1 MAPFLNNKLLST
13 FIKKI
18 KKIGMYT
25 HIKTHTQKKPNCHK
39 KYVKYYAPEQKL
51 L

>member
-1 MAPFLNNKLLST
+1 MAPFFNNKLLST
-13 FIKKI
+13 FMK

-25 HIKTHTQKKPNCHK
+25 HIKTHTHKKNQ
-39 KYVKYYAPEQKL
+39 KYVKYCAPEEKL